1 MRLHD
6 DHKNAE
12 PVLVISGL
20 LYLLVALCA
29 RKKQEYR
36 MMYSCLFLT
45 FTTVG
50 FHGTREEYMFVL
62 DCFAIAWYLFE
73 LAIRSKGYS
82 VWISQASVFYS
93 LTSYFI
99 GQHYGK
105 MSFDSDWNT
114 QMIYHSLMHASTAFA
129 GIVTLH

>member
-20 LYLLVALCA
+20 FYLLVALCA

-36 MMYSCLFLT
+36 MMYSSLFLT
-45 FTTVG
+45 LTTVG
-50 FHGTREEYMFVL
+50 FHGTQDECIFVL
-62 DCFAIAWYLFE
+62 DCIAILWYLFE

-82 VWISQASVFYS
+82 IWISQASVFYS

-99 GQHYGK
+99 GQHYGIL
-105 MSFDSDWNT
+105 SFDPNWNT

-129 GIVTLH
+129 GIAALG